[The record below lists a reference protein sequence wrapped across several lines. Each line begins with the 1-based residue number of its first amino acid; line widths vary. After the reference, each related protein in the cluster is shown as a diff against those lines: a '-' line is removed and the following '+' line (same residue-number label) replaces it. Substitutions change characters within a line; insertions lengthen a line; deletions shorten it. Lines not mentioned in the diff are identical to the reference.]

1 MLSHPF
7 FTLAGKVLAVAIATV
22 LWTGPAD
29 ARDRYGNPG
38 IEALEDCIRFNPD
51 QVEASRENG
60 RWKIVEGSHWMFD
73 FGSGRRARRE
83 ARQALRVIRRYNMT
97 ESCFVG
103 RPDPEFKYLLTRRA
117 APRGRIEN
125 EDCINFNERNLRIR
139 RDGRR
144 WLMTDGRS
152 RMLLFDR
159 AREAYKALFLIQYYG
174 FSQHCFVG
182 RPNADFEY
190 WRR

>member
-1 MLSHPF
+1 MLSHPL
-7 FTLAGKVLAVAIATV
+7 FTLAGKVLAVAIMTV
-22 LWTGPAD
+22 VWAGPGE

-38 IEALEDCIRFNPD
+38 VEALEDCIGFNPD
-51 QVEASRENG
+51 RVEVSRERG

-73 FGSGRRARRE
+73 FGSGRRARQE
-83 ARQALRVIRRYNMT
+83 ARQAWKIIRHYNLT
-97 ESCFVG
+97 QSCFVG
-103 RPDPEFKYLLTRRA
+103 RPNPEFQYLLSRRA
-117 APRGRIEN
+117 APRGRVGS

-159 AREAYKALFLIQYYG
+159 AREAYQALFLIRYYG

-182 RPNADFEY
+182 RPDPDFEY